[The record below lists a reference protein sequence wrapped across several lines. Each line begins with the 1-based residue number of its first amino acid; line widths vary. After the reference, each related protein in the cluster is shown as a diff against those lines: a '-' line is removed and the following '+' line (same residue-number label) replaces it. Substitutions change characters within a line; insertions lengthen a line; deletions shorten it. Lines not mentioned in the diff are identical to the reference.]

1 MRTTPI
7 TSDSELDNLFRSRSN
22 PYIDLIEINDVS
34 ESELLELKEKI
45 KLIEKNIKIN
55 NKPKTI
61 TISGKIHNKIKK
73 YCNDLG
79 LSIGDWC
86 EETLLKEM
94 DKSCVMYDDYDE
106 AEIITKNW
114 LAEKNRTKR
123 LIKYNKHII
132 SDEFRFV
139 GYSVIDG
146 YLIYEYI
153 GDDIVYTMLIN
164 NFDNLGV
171 EISNAKEDEIGNI
184 KNNDFETFLILK
196 NKTL

>member
-1 MRTTPI
+1 MIKTPI

>member
-1 MRTTPI
+1 MITTPI